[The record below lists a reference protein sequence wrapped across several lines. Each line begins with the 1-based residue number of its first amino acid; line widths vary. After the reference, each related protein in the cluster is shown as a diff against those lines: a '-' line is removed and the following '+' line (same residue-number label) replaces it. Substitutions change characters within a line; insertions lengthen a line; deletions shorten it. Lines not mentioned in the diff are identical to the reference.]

1 MTRPVKMLRLQDKS
15 EIEAIIIRCQQND
28 RVAQRQLYMMFAD
41 ELMSIAI
48 RYAKDKSMARDLVH
62 DTFIKVYEKIGAF
75 QLNRG
80 SFVGWMSRILIN
92 RAISDFRKHKRVL
105 YQTEEV
111 FDQACTEEVDIVQQ
125 LEAEDILQLLQ
136 ILPEGGRLI
145 FNMYIIE
152 GYKHN
157 EIAEILGISPSTS
170 RSQLTRSKALLRQ
183 AITKRHS
190 RFKRTGTK

>member
-15 EIEAIIIRCQQND
+15 EIEAIVIRCQQND

-62 DTFIKVYEKIGAF
+62 DTFIKVYEKIGTF

-111 FDQACTEEVDIVQQ
+111 FDQACTDEVDIVQQ
-125 LEAEDILQLLQ
+125 LEAEDIIQLLQ

-157 EIAEILGISPSTS
+157 EIAKILGISPSTS

-183 AITKRHS
+183 AITKRHN
-190 RFKRTGTK
+190 RFRRTGTK